1 MFSKSKAFYFSTA
14 GVLLLFL
21 MFFWLTTSFGLSTLE
36 KFVFDLTNVNLF
48 GYKIP
53 QLFGSDINTS
63 PIAQAKLLKIVFTL
77 LVLLFCILMSLVGLC
92 KSTRDQF
99 KLLSKSIGFFIL
111 FCLTILL
118 FGIVLDDH
126 TMLKSEKVELFSV
139 CSVSLII
146 GITLTALSRDK
157 PTLQYSSEVAE
168 VNIVRKK
175 TETVKAV
182 ENEEESSSVEP
193 KLNDD
198 DETDDPNSE
207 DGSIKIDPL
216 SEEFTQEE
224 DLLVADTPS
233 LKILPP
239 PEPDAIPDEILKL
252 REELVSEDE
261 SKEKG
266 SSDVEN
272 VIEDPLGKNE
282 EMNEDPLV
290 SEIPSKKALPP
301 PGEEDLPEE
310 LLKLREEVSSDEI
323 DDKQISDEEKPS

>member
-21 MFFWLTTSFGLSTLE
+21 IFFWLTTSFGLSTLE

-53 QLFGSDINTS
+53 QLFGSDINAS
-63 PIAQAKLLKIVFTL
+63 PTAQAKLLKIVFTL
-77 LVLLFCILMSLVGLC
+77 LVLLFCILMSLVGLR
-92 KSTRDQF
+92 KSPSDQL

-118 FGIVLDDH
+118 FGVVLDDH

-139 CSVSLII
+139 CSVSLIV
-146 GITLTALSRDK
+146 GITLTVLSKDK
-157 PTLQYSSEVAE
+157 PKLQYSSEVVT
-168 VNIVRKK
+168 VNSVRKK
-175 TETVKAV
+175 TETLKVV
-182 ENEEESSSVEP
+182 EDDKESNSVEP

-207 DGSIKIDPL
+207 DASIKIDPL
-216 SEEFTQEE
+216 SEELTMEE

-233 LKILPP
+233 LKTLSPP
-239 PEPDAIPDEILKL
+239 GPDEIPDEILKL
-252 REELVSEDE
+252 REELVTESESE
-261 SKEKG
+261 EEG
-266 SSDVEN
+266 SSDEEN
-272 VIEDPLGKNE
+272 EIENAFGENE

-290 SEIPSKKALPP
+290 SEIPSKKGLPP
-301 PGEEDLPEE
+301 PGDEDLPEE